1 MNLDAYMPRPACN
14 LLLFKNKKIPRK
26 TRLLIIHYTSLRIVL
41 VPQLFLYISLIYY
54 TTIMYEVH
62 LLFDTFTHKLDIFF
76 KLKIYS
82 LYQLI
87 ELRMERR
94 KLQEIKLI
102 ANDALS
108 TLPLIWFTQALFESC
123 LCLIRSILIENVI
136 YTFQNVSQRWSVFT
150 FSLIFL
156 SLTTYFVNYITLFE
170 MDISNK
176 IGDNIAKEN
185 NSRIDIKI
193 EEIKFNQEIIS
204 HPFVPLTIGESF
216 NLNLT
221 FLLSF
226 ITMIIPLAII
236 SANLIKL

>member
-1 MNLDAYMPRPACN
+1 M
-14 LLLFKNKKIPRK
+14 
-26 TRLLIIHYTSLRIVL
+26 
-41 VPQLFLYISLIYY
+41 YI
-54 TTIMYEVH
+54 
-62 LLFDTFTHKLDIFF
+62 TF
-76 KLKIYS
+76 
-82 LYQLI
+82 
-87 ELRMERR
+87 
-94 KLQEIKLI
+94 
-102 ANDALS
+102 
-108 TLPLIWFTQALFESC
+108 
-123 LCLIRSILIENVI
+123 SISIDLIENVI